1 MTAFEIADQAN
12 AIEPGQNRGEFA
24 QLIEIL
30 QKRKV
35 KNAMEI
41 GTEGGCTFYAW
52 CKVAAPE
59 GIKISLDWQDSGVG
73 RGRFIEFEA
82 RGPRDARLKSFA
94 PNVTL
99 IEGNSHLPEQ
109 LAKVKAAL
117 KVRGEVCRFCGVTK
131 GAPNHRPTCLSGS
144 SGDGQHSWM
153 LEGELLDFLF
163 IDGDH
168 SLKGVEQDWLDYGP
182 LVRAGGIVAFHD
194 IKTCTYHVRAGCYV
208 HDFWASL
215 SGTKMEL
222 RSDENVWGGIGVVFV

>member
-1 MTAFEIADQAN
+1 MTAYDIADQSN

-35 KNAMEI
+35 KNVMEI

-109 LAKVKAAL
+109 LAAVKAAL
-117 KVRGEVCRFCGVTK
+117 
-131 GAPNHRPTCLSGS
+131 A
-144 SGDGQHSWM
+144 D
-153 LEGELLDFLF
+153 ELLDFLF

-182 LVRAGGIVAFHD
+182 LVRPGGIVAFHD

>member
-1 MTAFEIADQAN
+1 MTAYEIADQGN

-30 QKRKV
+30 QQRKV
-35 KNAMEI
+35 KNVMEI

-73 RGRFIEFEA
+73 RGRFIDPAA
-82 RGPRDARLKSFA
+82 RMPRDAFLKSFA
-94 PNVTL
+94 PNVVL

-109 LAKVKAAL
+109 LAAVKAAL
-117 KVRGEVCRFCGVTK
+117 GC
-131 GAPNHRPTCLSGS
+131 
-144 SGDGQHSWM
+144 
-153 LEGELLDFLF
+153 ELLDFLF

-168 SLKGVEQDWLDYGP
+168 SLKGVEQDWLDYSP
-182 LVRAGGIVAFHD
+182 LVRPGGIVAFHD

-208 HDFWASL
+208 HDFWAAL
-215 SGTKMEL
+215 RANKTEL
-222 RSDENVWGGIGVVFV
+222 RSDEHVWGGIGLVYV